1 VPGSALASLRGV
13 PYDRTVTSGLLG
25 ADMRL
30 WARSELRRRW
40 LSLVLLGVL
49 GGLAAGL
56 TMAAYDGAQ
65 RSSTSYQRMRDQ
77 LHAADAIVFPSQV
90 RMDDFDPRQLDDLPE
105 VESWGGFA
113 LNASSIDGL
122 PPFATPFIISGG
134 DWFSTLEAAHVLE
147 GRLPDPSRDDEAV
160 ITAPV
165 SAFLPNLRVGSQLV
179 WRNLSME
186 QGQQFSEGLPDN
198 FDWKTDAKGVVTN
211 LKIVGVVRLP
221 MESVVSFA
229 SDGLLLPGP
238 GWAAAHLAETPLYF
252 TNAVVRLRHGSADIP
267 ALQADIQRLT
277 GRADIPVK
285 DLSTDIKRV
294 QRSLDVE
301 HTALLM
307 FAGAIAATALVL
319 IGQAIA
325 RATSSGLASMPALR
339 SMGATSGSLV
349 FGLVVPMLPTVV
361 TTVGVAALVSI
372 VASQW
377 FPVGL
382 ARKVDPD
389 LGIHVLPGREIIGL
403 SIAALLALVLVFAT
417 AIVMQRRNLMRRSR
431 RTRLMSAATNAGVPM
446 SPAIGASLAFDSS
459 PDRGGR
465 SRVALVAA
473 IAGVVAVV
481 GALTLVRGIDDIV
494 GHPERTGASWDLVVT
509 GIGTMS
515 DEEALGVVQK
525 DPDIADFAIAGRAA
539 TVIDGSDV
547 PVYALDIRKGSVAFT
562 VVRGRAPHADDEI
575 ALGPATLRLLH
586 AKIGDTLKLGPK
598 NTPVRVVG
606 VTLLSQQPHSSF
618 DEGGWLTKP
627 AYDALVGPQAP
638 NQFFEEGFV
647 GLVHGVDAD
656 AAIGRLPPSWD
667 LETPQGSPDLANLV
681 QVRSLPIYLAAF
693 LAFLA
698 IGAVAHALFTI
709 ARQRAHELAVLRA
722 LGVTPRQAAAC
733 VSWQAI
739 AIGTVAVAAGIPL
752 GVLVGRRVWRGIT
765 EELSFVYVG
774 PLASAWLVVAVPA
787 CLIGCLVLAI
797 IPARGAARR
806 SIAEALRQE

>member
-1 VPGSALASLRGV
+1 
-13 PYDRTVTSGLLG
+13 
-25 ADMRL
+25 MRL
-30 WARSELRRRW
+30 WARTELRRRW

-65 RSSTSYQRMRDQ
+65 RSSTAYQRMREQ

-90 RMDDFDPRQLDDLPE
+90 RIDDFDARKLGDLPE
-105 VESWGGFA
+105 VESWAGFS
-113 LNASSIDGL
+113 LGASSIDGL
-122 PPFATPFIISGG
+122 PPFAAPIIFSGS
-134 DWFSTLEAAHVLE
+134 DWFSTLEGARVLE

-160 ITAPV
+160 ITEPIK
-165 SAFLPNLRVGSQLV
+165 SLPYFRGGVGSKLV

-186 QGQQFSEGLPDN
+186 QGHLLTEGFPDN
-198 FDWKTDAKGVVTN
+198 FDWKTDAKGSVTE
-211 LKIVGVVRLP
+211 LTVVGVVRLP

-229 SDGLLLPGP
+229 SDGLLMTSP
-238 GWAAAHLAETPLYF
+238 GWAAAHLADTPMFF
-252 TNAVVRLRHGSADIP
+252 TNALVRLRHGSADTP
-267 ALQADIQRLT
+267 ALEADIQRLT

-319 IGQAIA
+319 VGQAIA
-325 RATSSGLASMPALR
+325 RATSSGIASMPALR
-339 SMGATSGSLV
+339 SMGATSGALV
-349 FGLVVPMLPTVV
+349 IGLVVPMLPTIL
-361 TTVGVAALVSI
+361 TTVVVAAVLSI
-372 VASQW
+372 VASRW

-389 LGIHVLPGREIIGL
+389 LGIHVSASREIIGL
-403 SIAALLALVLVFAT
+403 LMAALLALLLVLAT
-417 AIVMQRRNLMRRSR
+417 AIVMQRRNLMKRSR
-431 RTRLMSAATNAGVPM
+431 RTRLMSAATHAGVPV
-446 SPAIGASLAFDSS
+446 SPAIGASLAFDAP

-494 GHPERTGASWDLVVT
+494 GHPERTGAGWDLVVS

-515 DEEALGVVQK
+515 DGEALGVVQK
-525 DPDIADFAIAGRAA
+525 DPDIADFAIASRAA
-539 TVIDGSDV
+539 TVVNGSDV
-547 PVYALDIRKGSVAFT
+547 PVYALAIRKGAMAFT
-562 VVRGRAPHADDEI
+562 VVRGRAPHAEDEI

-586 AKIGDTLKLGPK
+586 AKVGDTVRLGPK
-598 NTPVRVVG
+598 NTSVRVVG
-606 VTLLSQQPHSSF
+606 VALLSQQPHSSF
-618 DEGGWLTKP
+618 DEGAWITKP
-627 AYDALVGPQAP
+627 AYDALVGPQAS
-638 NQFFEEGFV
+638 NEAFEEGFI

-656 AAIGRLPPSWD
+656 AAIGRLPPSWEVD
-667 LETPQGSPDLANLV
+667 TPAASPDLTNLV
-681 QVRSLPIYLAAF
+681 QVRSLPMYLAAF

-698 IGAVAHALFTI
+698 VGAVAHALFTI

-722 LGVTPRQAAAC
+722 LGVTPGQAAAC

-739 AIGTVAVAAGIPL
+739 AIGTVAVVAGIPL
-752 GVLVGRRVWRGIT
+752 GVLAGRRVWRGIT
-765 EELSFVYVG
+765 EQLSFVYVG
-774 PLASAWLVVAVPA
+774 PTASLLVIAVPA
-787 CLIGCLVLAI
+787 CLIGCLLLAI
-797 IPARGAARR
+797 VPARGAARR
-806 SIAEALRQE
+806 SIAETLRRE